1 MAADPNRVADT
12 NDDESDTGAATT
24 SRAVSPSRRR
34 FLSAAAV
41 GSATALAG
49 CAELAGSDTDEM
61 LSVCVW
67 SGNYADRFEE
77 GLVTQYE
84 DEHDIEIDVQRG
96 WNEILDEIRQAP
108 DDDPPYD
115 VTVAEG
121 NFYYY
126 GRQDDLFEPIDEDNV
141 PNSDEIIDF
150 YAEMRDTEYGLPV
163 DGAPC
168 TIIHREDA
176 DVDPETWGDLS
187 SEAVEESQGI
197 GVDTG
202 FWWYPLYAAA
212 IAMDDAE
219 GAEEMHDEELHDDVL
234 ETVES
239 WNIQTWA
246 ESGEDIW
253 QDFENDVIDVAQW
266 YYDQTAA
273 DIDDY
278 DGLTHTMP
286 EQTTGWF
293 NNWCV
298 VSGTDMQ
305 DEAEEFIN
313 FLLDGDV
320 QTEWAQTHPMVF
332 SNENIE
338 YPDEYADDL
347 PTTTEEAENI
357 AFPDWEYLAEHEADL
372 DDAFTSIQQS
382 S

>member
-1 MAADPNRVADT
+1 MAADPHRDAET
-12 NDDESDTGAATT
+12 NETETAIDSSTDA
-24 SRAVSPSRRR
+24 RANPTSRRR
-34 FLSAAAV
+34 FLSATAA
-41 GSATALAG
+41 GSAAAIAG
-49 CAELAGSDTDEM
+49 CAELAGGEDT
-61 LSVCVW
+61 LRVSVW

-84 DEHDIEIDVQRG
+84 DEHALEIDVHRG
-96 WNEILDEIRQAP
+96 WDDILTDIQNAPEDE
-108 DDDPPYD
+108 PPFD

-126 GRQDDLFEPIDEDNV
+126 GRQDDLFEPIREENV
-141 PNSDEIIDF
+141 PNADGIIDY
-150 YAEMRDTEYGLPV
+150 YAEMRGTEYGLPV

-187 SEAVEESQGI
+187 SETVDESEGI

-212 IAMDDAE
+212 IGMDEAD

-234 ETVES
+234 ETLEEWNVES
-239 WNIQTWA
+239 WA
-246 ESGEDIW
+246 SSGEDIW
-253 QDFENDVIDVAQW
+253 QAFDNGVIDVAQW

-273 DIDDY
+273 DIDSY

-286 EQTTGWF
+286 EETTGWF

-298 VSGTDMQ
+298 VDGTDRR

-313 FLLDGDV
+313 FLLDAEV
-320 QTEWAQTHPMVF
+320 QSEWAQTHPMMF
-332 SNENIE
+332 SNEDIT
-338 YPDEYADDL
+338 YPEELEDDL
-347 PTTTEEAENI
+347 PTTTEEAETI
-357 AFPDWEYLAEHEADL
+357 AFPDWEYLGEHASEL
-372 DDAFTSIQQS
+372 SDAFSSIQQS